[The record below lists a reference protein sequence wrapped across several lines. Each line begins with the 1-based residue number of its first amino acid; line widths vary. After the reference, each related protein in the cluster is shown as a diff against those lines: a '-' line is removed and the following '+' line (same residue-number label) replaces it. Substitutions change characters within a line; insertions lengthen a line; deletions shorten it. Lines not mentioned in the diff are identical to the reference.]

1 MKANAY
7 LNFNGNCAEAFEFYN
22 KTFPGSALHIMRQG
36 DMKKDAVAPEKD
48 WAIHAYMKIG
58 DTELMASDTFHMGY
72 TKPAGMYV
80 ALNVDS
86 SAEAERI
93 FKALSEGGNVTMKMD
108 ETFFAH
114 RFGQVVD
121 RFGTPWMVVH
131 SKPMG
136 G

>member
-72 TKPAGMYV
+72 TKPAGMHIAV
-80 ALNVDS
+80 NVDS
-86 SAEAERI
+86 PEEAVRI
-93 FKALSEGGNVTMKMD
+93 FDALAKDGNVTQPLI

-114 RFGQVVD
+114 KFGTLVD
-121 RFGTPWMVVH
+121 RWNTPWMIVS

-136 G
+136 